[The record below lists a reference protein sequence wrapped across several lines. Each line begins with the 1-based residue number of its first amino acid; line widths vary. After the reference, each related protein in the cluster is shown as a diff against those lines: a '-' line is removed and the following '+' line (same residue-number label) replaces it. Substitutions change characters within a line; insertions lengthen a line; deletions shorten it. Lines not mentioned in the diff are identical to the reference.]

1 MTVEIIINDLT
12 RSSSI
17 RPASSSNGAAIN
29 TISDIHDITLAGS
42 IIIVIFDVRIF
53 FDRKNSA

>member
-17 RPASSSNGAAIN
+17 RPASSSTGAPIN
-29 TISDIHDITLAGS
+29 TISDIHDITLAGN